1 MNLSLAVPPK
11 KLVNPAMPFA
21 GASGVWPI
29 IVANHR
35 EASQQRRGLLAV
47 FQNRRETKDFLPL
60 KGAEAANLHCSHAG
74 ARLEFP
80 PAYLRTARIV
90 VSPVKDDRPMSQDSS
105 HAAAL
110 APADQLRYAREII
123 QLESGALWKL
133 AERLDGEFCRAVDQL
148 FRCRGSVIVSGMG
161 KAGLIGQ
168 KIAATLAST
177 GTRSHYLHPAEAVHG
192 DLGRIHHEDVLLILS
207 QSGETEE
214 VVRLLPSL
222 ATLGVPIVA
231 VTGARGSRLARAA
244 TVTIDLG
251 PLKEA
256 CSLGLAPSTSTTAM
270 LAMGDAL
277 ALVASRMRSFR
288 REDFA
293 RFHPAGN
300 LGRQLSKVDD
310 VMRPVAQCRVAPATQ
325 TVRQVFVDHR
335 MGRRRSGAI
344 MLTGGDG
351 KLVGLFTDSDLAR
364 LFESRRDAAIDESI
378 QTVMTYQPCTV
389 PAGSMLVDAIAIMA
403 ERKISE
409 LPVIDSAGVPVGLL
423 DITDVVAVFPDP
435 HPASGGEARSTVPA
449 PKFAGPLRS
458 KIRYDHPQ
466 G

>member
-1 MNLSLAVPPK
+1 VPK
-11 KLVNPAMPFA
+11 
-21 GASGVWPI
+21 
-29 IVANHR
+29 
-35 EASQQRRGLLAV
+35 
-47 FQNRRETKDFLPL
+47 
-60 KGAEAANLHCSHAG
+60 
-74 ARLEFP
+74 
-80 PAYLRTARIV
+80 
-90 VSPVKDDRPMSQDSS
+90 VKDDRAMSHDSS

-110 APADQLRYAREII
+110 APVDQLRYAREII
-123 QLESGALWKL
+123 RLESGALWKL
-133 AERLDGEFCRAVDQL
+133 ADRLDGEFCRAVEQL

-168 KIAATLAST
+168 KIAATLSST

-192 DLGRIHHEDVLLILS
+192 DLGRIHHEDVLLVLS

-222 ATLGVPIVA
+222 ASLGVPIVA
-231 VTGARGSRLARAA
+231 VTGSRTSTLARAA
-244 TVTIDLG
+244 SVTIDLG

-256 CSLGLAPSTSTTAM
+256 CSLGLAPSTTTTAM

-277 ALVASRMRSFR
+277 ALVTSRMRAFR

-300 LGRQLSKVDD
+300 LGRRLSKVDD
-310 VMRPVAQCRVAPATQ
+310 VMRPLAQCRVAPVTQ

-344 MLTGGDG
+344 MLTDAAG

-364 LFESRRDAAIDESI
+364 LFESRRDAALDESI
-378 QTVMTYQPCTV
+378 EMVMTSQPCTV

-409 LPVIDSAGVPVGLL
+409 LPVVDAGLAAVGLL
-423 DITDVVAVFPDP
+423 DITDLVAAFPDVQ
-435 HPASGGEARSTVPA
+435 PAAGAEARSAVPA
-449 PKFAGPLRS
+449 PKLGSSPFAGLPQASPLAAKLRHDNP
-458 KIRYDHPQ
+458 R